1 MLIFQPQI
9 AQLKDRV
16 QTAQGF
22 PAAQQKLIYSGKI
35 LADDATVEGSG
46 ITEAGFIV
54 VMVTKPKPASTSAT
68 PSVPAPEPVSAA
80 AVVEAPP
87 AVEPLTETVP
97 APAPVPPPTA
107 NEAATISA
115 TFDASTLATGDAYQ
129 RAVQNLIEMGFPADQ
144 VARAMKAAYNNPDRA
159 AEYLMT
165 GIPENVESMA
175 TPAPRS
181 AAPPAASATPATGAT
196 PAPSAEDG
204 YVNLFE
210 AGAAAAR
217 DASSGNSTNPATD
230 LDRITAL
237 ANTPEFQQFRQL
249 IHAQPHL
256 LQPMLQ
262 QLGQSQPELL
272 RVIQQNPD
280 AFLQILGAGGAGVEA
295 FGDYDEDEDSQM
307 TGAREGGQTIQ
318 ITAEE
323 NAAIERL
330 TALGFDRNVAAQA
343 YFACDKNEELAA
355 NYLFEVGHIY
365 FYMLSFCI
373 NFNLQNVFQTRAQGT
388 NRDKLD
394 ATEFKHMLRTA
405 PVVPAQSP
413 TPSISAAANSRT
425 RKPVDYGGK
434 TNLDPSLNADAPASA
449 NHPPPFGATD
459 TTRSDGLEQSQEV
472 RIHELTTPGQDT
484 MAQSSQKLHVSHSLN
499 NITSLAS
506 EPRTDAPPCNRSPY
520 TGTAMRRTRAFGR
533 DAAMEQSWKELYD
546 DLYEKT
552 CAADRDHAR
561 ALAELRRAN
570 DSLEAQVLQLQQ
582 QLAVARASAR
592 PAAAANGP
600 VDGGDDCERDTHDSA
615 TAREVQQLAAQIKHA
630 LHITVEHP
638 TPAPKVTP
646 APAPLKPLKSANLAI
661 SHRVAE
667 PALPDP
673 TRAPPA
679 TAAVLPPESHPA
691 VPNKRT
697 EGNENT
703 EVGLEAELLNL
714 FNFSFAL

>member
-1 MLIFQPQI
+1 
-9 AQLKDRV
+9 
-16 QTAQGF
+16 
-22 PAAQQKLIYSGKI
+22 
-35 LADDATVEGSG
+35 
-46 ITEAGFIV
+46 
-54 VMVTKPKPASTSAT
+54 
-68 PSVPAPEPVSAA
+68 
-80 AVVEAPP
+80 
-87 AVEPLTETVP
+87 
-97 APAPVPPPTA
+97 
-107 NEAATISA
+107 
-115 TFDASTLATGDAYQ
+115 
-129 RAVQNLIEMGFPADQ
+129 
-144 VARAMKAAYNNPDRA
+144 
-159 AEYLMT
+159 
-165 GIPENVESMA
+165 
-175 TPAPRS
+175 
-181 AAPPAASATPATGAT
+181 
-196 PAPSAEDG
+196 
-204 YVNLFE
+204 
-210 AGAAAAR
+210 
-217 DASSGNSTNPATD
+217 
-230 LDRITAL
+230 
-237 ANTPEFQQFRQL
+237 
-249 IHAQPHL
+249 
-256 LQPMLQ
+256 
-262 QLGQSQPELL
+262 
-272 RVIQQNPD
+272 
-280 AFLQILGAGGAGVEA
+280 
-295 FGDYDEDEDSQM
+295 
-307 TGAREGGQTIQ
+307 
-318 ITAEE
+318 
-323 NAAIERL
+323 
-330 TALGFDRNVAAQA
+330 
-343 YFACDKNEELAA
+343 
-355 NYLFEVGHIY
+355 
-365 FYMLSFCI
+365 
-373 NFNLQNVFQTRAQGT
+373 
-388 NRDKLD
+388 
-394 ATEFKHMLRTA
+394 MLRTA

-600 VDGGDDCERDTHDSA
+600 VDGGDDCEGDTHDSA
-615 TAREVQQLAAQIKHA
+615 TAREVQVCKLCLRLILHAQTWLQQLAAQIKHA

-646 APAPLKPLKSANLAI
+646 APAPLQPLKSANLAI
-661 SHRVAE
+661 THRVAE